1 MTHEPIVEHYDG
13 AWLEDAVPPY
23 VARLYRPLRGLGVSA
38 GTEVLDMGCGNGIL
52 GQWARETFG
61 CRVWGTEISTVA
73 AALARRRGYEEVVHH
88 SLESASPP
96 YPGRQFDLAVL
107 CATVE
112 HLFAPES
119 AIRQAWAAL
128 RDEGV
133 LLVLTPNVTWV
144 VNRLL
149 FLFGHWESSLLGGTP
164 GHIRY
169 LNQVQLRD
177 LLLSNGF
184 HRLDWSHSVGLVL
197 PPDNRA
203 FVRGRPFRVPAFLVG
218 KPVRRWQ
225 SLWAENFIVVATK
238 SAAAATSAEAPS
250 VSRVGARHIPLVNRF
265 QSART
270 ALLLRVGVLWKPD
283 QPDIAGDQTLW
294 RGELPLYTY
303 AFGVALLVGLVLLV
317 VSVSRPMRWYALTVL
332 ALGAAAACLA
342 AGVAEG
348 VRARKGFRF
357 RRFWQRA
364 LEAASASAL
373 LLAASPLLLAVG
385 LATHVSA
392 GSSHVGRIEEGP
404 NGRQFMRLR
413 FATGPKGASNA
424 TRLGAW
430 LERTGLAGAPSLV
443 NVLRGRIGFFG
454 RTN

>member
-1 MTHEPIVEHYDG
+1 
-13 AWLEDAVPPY
+13 
-23 VARLYRPLRGLGVSA
+23 
-38 GTEVLDMGCGNGIL
+38 MGCGNGIL

-61 CRVWGTEISTVA
+61 CKVWGTEISTVA
-73 AALARRRGYEEVVHH
+73 AAMARQRGYEEVVRH
-88 SLESASPP
+88 SLESTSPP

-112 HLFAPES
+112 HLFAPEN

-133 LLVLTPNVTWV
+133 LLLVTPNVTWV

-169 LNQVQLRD
+169 LNQVQLCD

-184 HRLDWSHSVGLVL
+184 HRLNWSHSVGLVL
-197 PPDNRA
+197 PANNRA
-203 FVRGRPFRVPAFLVG
+203 LVKGLSFRVPAFLVG
-218 KPVRRWQ
+218 RAVRRWQ

-238 SAAAATSAEAPS
+238 GEAPTSSAAA
-250 VSRVGARHIPLVNRF
+250 PLRGGTDFVWR
-265 QSART
+265 
-270 ALLLRVGVLWKPD
+270 PD
-283 QPDIAGDQTLW
+283 QPDTASDRTLW
-294 RGELPLYTY
+294 RGDLPLYAY
-303 AFGVALLVGLVLLV
+303 ALGVVLLTGLVLLV
-317 VSVSRPMRWYALTVL
+317 LSVSSPMRWYALTVL
-332 ALGAAAACLA
+332 ATGAAAACLA

-357 RRFWQRA
+357 RRIWQRA
-364 LEAASASAL
+364 LEAASASVL

-385 LATHVSA
+385 VATRVSA

-413 FATGPKGASNA
+413 FATGPKGALKT
-424 TRLGAW
+424 TRLGTW
-430 LERTGLAGAPSLV
+430 LERTGLARGPSLI
-443 NVLRGRIGFFG
+443 NVLRGRIGLFG
-454 RTN
+454 RKDLSVKVH